1 MLDNDTHG
9 LEFPRRDLATPKRR
23 AILLKRRMAPVG
35 FDRLEG

>member
-9 LEFPRRDLATPKRR
+9 LDFPRRELATPKRR
-23 AILLKRRMAPVG
+23 AILKRRMAPVG

>member
-9 LEFPRRDLATPKRR
+9 LDFPRRELATPKRR
-23 AILLKRRMAPVG
+23 AILKRRMAPAG